1 MKEERGITLVSL
13 VVTIIILIILAGVS
27 LNLTLGQNGIITKA
41 KQAKENTELAKIEE
55 ETALNELYMQMESEG
70 GVTGDISYDAIAKLV
85 EFKREIA
92 NYIGEAGGIPPEITA
107 DTTTFGNSIKN
118 IVTEVT
124 KDATATAADITT
136 GKTAYVNGN
145 KITGTSSGCGNI
157 TFTLVA
163 DSGSTGGGWR
173 VARYRFDNSKGIYKK
188 IKCTYWSRNDSLI
201 YVSDNLNETQIYGGV
216 EYDLPQANL
225 ITISLVDPSI
235 TNTEATFVLYVS

>member
-1 MKEERGITLVSL
+1 MFKTRKLVLGIILVLLMIITLLIGISIGNKN
-13 VVTIIILIILAGVS
+13 IIQKQLEKTQKLTATSDENSYITTEDHLAEVNAS
-27 LNLTLGQNGIITKA
+27 FSKLT
-41 KQAKENTELAKIEE
+41 
-55 ETALNELYMQMESEG
+55 
-70 GVTGDISYDAIAKLV
+70 
-85 EFKREIA
+85 EFKSAIA
-92 NYIGEAGGIPPEITA
+92 NYIIEAGGVAPESTA
-107 DTTTFGNSIKN
+107 NTTTFGNSIKN

-124 KDATATAADITT
+124 KDATATSADITT

-145 KITGTSSGCGNI
+145 KITGTSSGSGNI